1 MLFLPFTSQTVTP
14 SPPAMMRFGVSPR
27 ACVPIWVEGWKKWSR
42 SQAASSLDWSS
53 MAVPLRSGCV
63 EAEVFEI
70 GEGFNAV
77 ARTFAS
83 KAGLFCPAERDRRA
97 GDLHAVDR
105 DHAVVERAAHPE
117 LARAVLGDKI
127 GDEAVFGG

>member
-1 MLFLPFTSQTVTP
+1 
-14 SPPAMMRFGVSPR
+14 
-27 ACVPIWVEGWKKWSR
+27 R

-77 ARTFAS
+77 ARTLAS
-83 KAGLFCPAERDRRA
+83 EAGLFCPAERDRRA

-105 DHAVVERAAHPE
+105 DHAVVERAVHPE
-117 LARAVLGDKI
+117 LERDVLGDEI
-127 GDEAVFGG
+127 GDEAVFGGVGAGEGVLFRVERGHGGYWAECLLEHDQG